1 MWLHESGPPRFNLDR
16 SGDGAR
22 AVVGYAAALLARVGE
37 LHLDIDVVGALL
49 GAFGDFDGDGHRT
62 RLVLGDRAN
71 CALPGG
77 YRQRAVGLGL
87 DAHVSGGRDD
97 LPHSEG
103 PRVSEPSFETVNS
116 TSFVLPG
123 VTNPSGALA
132 SSVGSTPGRSSGR
145 ACVVAREDQVI
156 VSTLERVTD
165 RTPALRLNEDPAS
178 IREINPVRLVP
189 PSDPRYIKAARIYR
203 WNTTFL
209 GLK

>member
-1 MWLHESGPPRFNLDR
+1 
-16 SGDGAR
+16 
-22 AVVGYAAALLARVGE
+22 
-37 LHLDIDVVGALL
+37 
-49 GAFGDFDGDGHRT
+49 
-62 RLVLGDRAN
+62 
-71 CALPGG
+71 
-77 YRQRAVGLGL
+77 
-87 DAHVSGGRDD
+87 
-97 LPHSEG
+97 
-103 PRVSEPSFETVNS
+103 VSEPSFETVNS